1 MSAYF
6 FKEISLKLR
15 NSWNPNESVLS
26 PHAAEKNCVK
36 ARGVIWC
43 DERNPTE
50 LYSPDLK
57 RLHWILSYP
66 ITYKTASTGLNTLTK
81 SKLDKTSKL

>member
-36 ARGVIWC
+36 A
-43 DERNPTE
+43 EE
-50 LYSPDLK
+50 L
-57 RLHWILSYP
+57 
-66 ITYKTASTGLNTLTK
+66 TGGMKETL
-81 SKLDKTSKL
+81 